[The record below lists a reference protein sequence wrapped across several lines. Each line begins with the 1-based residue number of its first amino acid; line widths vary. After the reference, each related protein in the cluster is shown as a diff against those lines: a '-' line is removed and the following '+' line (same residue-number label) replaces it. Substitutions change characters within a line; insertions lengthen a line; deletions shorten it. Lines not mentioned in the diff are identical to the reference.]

1 MKKLDFARFITKEV
15 FTNDKKYLGHID
27 GFDNL
32 YIVVKDGLFNPQYYK
47 IPREKVDGHRN
58 GKILLSITEQDTKSQ
73 FKRKYPGYFKDIS
86 A

>member
-1 MKKLDFARFITKEV
+1 MMTRNPWGILMDLII
-15 FTNDKKYLGHID
+15 YI
-27 GFDNL
+27 
-32 YIVVKDGLFNPQYYK
+32 YIVVKKGLFNPHYNK
-47 IPREKVDGHRN
+47 IPWENGYRN